1 MYRSKAI
8 ILSITKIR
16 DNNTRIVMLSQEYGK
31 ITGWWNKKNIT
42 SIDIW
47 DIIDVFISR
56 ESTKNIIK
64 NIEIITPWW
73 SRDWNYQQILSFLET
88 LNIINKISID
98 GNKCQS
104 IFEDVSQFIHYWLH
118 QTLELCHYVIFQM
131 RIIKSLGSMNPDFLW
146 DDKILQYIYNHISH
160 TRLERILSSSNIK
173 NEHVSKMQQINLHS
187 IYLLNQ

>member
-1 MYRSKAI
+1 MYRSRAI

-16 DNNTRIVMLSQEYGK
+16 DNNTRIVMLSQDYGK

-56 ESTKNIIK
+56 ENTKNIIK

-73 SRDWNYQQILSFLET
+73 SRDWNYQQIFSFLET
-88 LNIINKISID
+88 LHIISKISID

-104 IFEDVSQFIHYWLH
+104 IYEDVSQFINYWLH

-131 RIIKSLGSMNPDFLW
+131 RIIKSLGSMNPDILW
-146 DDKILQYIYNHISH
+146 DDKILQYIYTHISH
-160 TRLERILSSSNIK
+160 TRLEKILSSSNIK
-173 NEHVSKMQQINLHS
+173 NEHISKIQQINLHS